1 MGKKRLT
8 ELTDGLIFS
17 GHIGRDVATFLGH
30 HGCPETARHSAQVA
44 AEAKRLATQV
54 GEDET
59 RAEVAGW
66 LHDVSAVFPVAER
79 IEVAQALEVDI
90 LPEEKIFPMIIHQKL
105 SVVLARD
112 LFGVKDEGI
121 LSAIGCHTTLKA
133 KASKL
138 DKVLFVADKIAW
150 DQPGRPPYLDE
161 LLKGLDISLEA
172 AALAYL
178 RYLWERRA
186 TLKVIHPWLRA
197 AYQQLSGQG

>member
-1 MGKKRLT
+1 MYKKRLT
-8 ELTDGLIFS
+8 ELTDGFTFS
-17 GHIGRDVATFLGH
+17 GHIGYDTAAFLRH
-30 HGCPETARHSAQVA
+30 HGCPETAGHSAQVA
-44 AEAKRLATQV
+44 AEAKRLAKQM

-66 LHDVSAVFPVAER
+66 LHDVSAIFPAAER
-79 IEVAQALEVDI
+79 IEAAQALEVDI
-90 LPEEKIFPMIIHQKL
+90 LPEEKIFPVIIHQKL

-112 LFGVKDEGI
+112 LFGVHDEGI

-138 DKVLFVADKIAW
+138 DKILFVADKIAW

-161 LLKGLDISLEA
+161 LLKGLDISLDA
-172 AALAYL
+172 AALVYL

-197 AYQQLSGQG
+197 AYQQLSGQD